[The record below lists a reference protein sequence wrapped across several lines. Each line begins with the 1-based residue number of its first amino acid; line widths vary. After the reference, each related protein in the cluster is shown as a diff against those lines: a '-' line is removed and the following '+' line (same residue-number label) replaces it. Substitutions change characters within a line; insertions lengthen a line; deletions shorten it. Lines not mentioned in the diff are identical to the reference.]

1 MTIATILCIFF
12 VRRVIFTVLAQEKG
26 GDFGD
31 LVKNVIF
38 LLTYPKKILQN
49 LQMWDFFCNFVCF
62 MACGMACGFV
72 P

>member
-1 MTIATILCIFF
+1 MYFF
-12 VRRVIFTVLAQEKG
+12 VRRVIFSVLAQEKG

-62 MACGMACGFV
+62 MACGFV